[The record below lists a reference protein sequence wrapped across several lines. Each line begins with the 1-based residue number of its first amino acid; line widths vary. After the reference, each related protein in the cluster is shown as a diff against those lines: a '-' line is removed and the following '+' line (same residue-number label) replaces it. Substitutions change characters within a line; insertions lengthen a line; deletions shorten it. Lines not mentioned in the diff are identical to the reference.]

1 MKYRW
6 GRENIDIE
14 NRHDIRVK
22 LNIITISFRS
32 IVKFDRKGN
41 LDKMINENLQLL
53 VIDSSSFILSTF
65 DSNSFNSISQGTG

>member
-32 IVKFDRKGN
+32 IVKFD
-41 LDKMINENLQLL
+41 KMINENLQLL

>member
-32 IVKFDRKGN
+32 IVKFDRN